1 MQTIEIDLTHDISPE
16 PQVAG
21 YAGDHNAAQVVI
33 TLPDRMLAPNVDY
46 YIIKRQDW
54 RGITTLS
61 ERLTAT
67 DGRIIMPLTRQ
78 IMQARRDQQATLQ
91 LQVVAYDAL
100 GDEITGIAH
109 SPVIDLTVLPSIS
122 DASGDTVNEVEGI
135 ITEIQAALA
144 KTDGIP
150 DGLKIVAGKLQLSA
164 GGKPIG
170 EPIVLPAGGSAAIA
184 AAEIRD
190 DGHLWL
196 TQADGAKIDCG
207 TAKGCPGEIG
217 PPGPPGKDGDP
228 GPQGLPGE
236 KGEKG
241 DPGPR
246 GESGPAGKD
255 GEQGPKG
262 DPGTTGKDGI
272 DGVSPTV
279 TVASN
284 TAAEY
289 TLSITDKNGSFTTP
303 NLKGQDGSGG
313 GGGGVTLTRH
323 KYPLAWNYQTMT
335 NPDGSFLGRRMWA
348 TVGGTPPAD
357 LHDRAIKTSVSGI
370 EGAIDLALPVFCVSI
385 PGVEMPLFSLQ
396 ITVTDGQLCVDLT
409 GDDFLIAAEE
419 LYNSDKDQFDAN
431 FNFMFS
437 HLVTVLASEIK
448 EG

>member
-91 LQVVAYDAL
+91 LQVVTYDAL
-100 GDEITGIAH
+100 GDEITSIAH
-109 SPVIDLTVLPSIS
+109 SPVVDLVVLPSIS
-122 DASGDTVNEVEGI
+122 DASGDTVDEVEGI
-135 ITEIQAALA
+135 ITEIQAALS

-164 GGKPIG
+164 QGNPIG

-196 TQADGAKIDCG
+196 TQADGTEIDCG
-207 TAKGCPGEIG
+207 EAKGSPGEIG

-228 GPQGLPGE
+228 GVDGA
-236 KGEKG
+236 KG
-241 DPGPR
+241 DPGVQGPK
-246 GESGPAGKD
+246 GEPGPAGKD
-255 GEQGPKG
+255 GM
-262 DPGTTGKDGI
+262 

-289 TLSITDKNGSFTTP
+289 TLSITDKNGTITTP

-313 GGGGVTLTRH
+313 GGSGGVVLTRCR
-323 KYPLAWNYQTMT
+323 YPLSWNYETRT
-335 NPDGSFLGRRMWA
+335 NPDGSFFGRRMWA
-348 TVGGTPPAD
+348 TIGGTPPTD
-357 LHDRAIKTSVSGI
+357 LRDRAVATSVSGI
-370 EGAIDLALPVFCVSI
+370 EGAIDLALPVFCASI
-385 PGVEMPLFSLQ
+385 PGVDMPPFSLQ
-396 ITVTDGQLCVDLT
+396 VTATDGQFCVDLT
-409 GDDFLIAAEE
+409 GDDFLIAAEG

-437 HLVTVLASEIK
+437 DLIVVLASEIK